1 MRRRPRLRRPEARR
15 NRPEDEPRVRH
26 TSLAL
31 NRPVTTVM
39 VFLAVLAVGLI
50 SAKLL
55 RLENFPDITFPG
67 MQVTVPY
74 PGSTPEEMEQ
84 LVVRPV
90 EEALATLSGTEE
102 VRATRR
108 PGGGRGSARFP

>member
-1 MRRRPRLRRPEARR
+1 M
-15 NRPEDEPRVRH
+15 RH

-67 MQVTVPY
+67 MQVTIPY
-74 PGSTPEEMEQ
+74 P
-84 LVVRPV
+84 
-90 EEALATLSGTEE
+90 A
-102 VRATRR
+102 RR
-108 PGGGRGSARFP
+108 PRRWNSSSFAPSRRRLRRCPA